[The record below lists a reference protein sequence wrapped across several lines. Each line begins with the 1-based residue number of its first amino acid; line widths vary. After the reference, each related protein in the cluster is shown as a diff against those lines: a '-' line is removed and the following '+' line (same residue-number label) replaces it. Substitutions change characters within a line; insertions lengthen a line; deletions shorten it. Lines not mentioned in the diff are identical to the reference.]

1 MKEILNNLWEKYF
14 FEECSTINTNEEKEL
29 LKKLA
34 DLREKAYVSLNDEE
48 KEAVERCFETLYDIE
63 TIYAKKAFFKGC
75 EFAVSFLFELGNNNN
90 II

>member
-1 MKEILNNLWEKYF
+1 MKEILNKLWEKYF

-48 KEAVERCFETLYDIE
+48 REAVERCFETLYDIE